1 MSTSQTLATV
11 QGSELERRQ
20 RSLEELAGAWLL
32 AYESPRTQQ
41 AYRRDLEAFVAWATA
56 EPRPDVEINGYPGE
70 LPSFDPLRADRASLD
85 LYARWLEQQTTT
97 RKNEN
102 GEPVEVPAFSAATRA
117 RKLASLSSFYAYAA
131 DVGAIP
137 ANPVANVRRPPVSSE
152 SPRLGLT
159 REELA
164 GIIQAARAGSHPE
177 RDLALVALLGLLG
190 LRVSEACRVEAH
202 DLSVERQHQL
212 LSVTRKGGKAQRI
225 PLDPFVADALEA
237 ALGERVSGPILLAN
251 DGGPFDRFDAAR
263 VIRRLARAAG
273 IERPVCPHDLRHSF
287 VTLALEAGRPIHVVA
302 DAAGH
307 SDVRTTQRYD
317 RQRHALEGH
326 AAYAVSAFVLAS
338 DAGYPAA

>member
-11 QGSELERRQ
+11 QGTGLERRQ
-20 RSLEELAGAWLL
+20 QTIEELAGAWLL
-32 AYESPRTQQ
+32 AYESERTQQ

-85 LYARWLEQQTTT
+85 LYARWLEQQ
-97 RKNEN
+97 
-102 GEPVEVPAFSAATRA
+102 GLAASTRA
-117 RKLASLSSFYAYAA
+117 RRLASLSSFYAYAS

-137 ANPVANVRRPPVSSE
+137 ANPAANVRRPKVSSE